1 MTTSGATN
9 WQEIE
14 SQYYM
19 QTVRRVPVTLV
30 RGEGAKV
37 WDDQGREYL
46 DFVGGWATA
55 TLGHSHPVLAE
66 AVAEQARTLIQV
78 SNAFFTVPQV
88 ELAQLL
94 IDNSCMDRVFFCN
107 SGAEAVEGAIKVA
120 RRYGKLHRD
129 GAYEVITALESF
141 HGRTLGTLSA
151 TGQPHYQEAFTPLTP
166 GFVHVPFDS
175 IDAIVE
181 ATTERTAAVLLEPV
195 QGEGGVNIPSPNYLR
210 QVREWC
216 DANNLLL
223 MFDEVQTG
231 VGRLG
236 TLFGYES
243 FDVEPDVMSLAKGL
257 GGGVP
262 IGAFLVKDRADSLTF
277 GDHGSTY
284 GGNPLACAAGRAVM
298 QTVLAEDIPGKA
310 GRAGERLRGRMQ
322 AIADR
327 QDSVREVRGM
337 GLLDAIEFSD
347 EIAGDV
353 LTACLERGI
362 LVNRVRPNAIR
373 LMPPLVITDDEIDRG
388 TEILEEA
395 IAAVVKG

>member
-1 MTTSGATN
+1 M
-9 WQEIE
+9 
-14 SQYYM
+14 
-19 QTVRRVPVTLV
+19 
-30 RGEGAKV
+30 
-37 WDDQGREYL
+37 
-46 DFVGGWATA
+46 
-55 TLGHSHPVLAE
+55 
-66 AVAEQARTLIQV
+66 
-78 SNAFFTVPQV
+78 
-88 ELAQLL
+88 
-94 IDNSCMDRVFFCN
+94 
-107 SGAEAVEGAIKVA
+107 
-120 RRYGKLHRD
+120 
-129 GAYEVITALESF
+129 
-141 HGRTLGTLSA
+141 
-151 TGQPHYQEAFTPLTP
+151 
-166 GFVHVPFDS
+166 PFDS

-347 EIAGDV
+347 EIASDV

>member
-1 MTTSGATN
+1 MSTTTN
-9 WQEIE
+9 WQETE

-30 RGEGAKV
+30 RGEGSTV
-37 WDDQGREYL
+37 WDDEGRSYL

-55 TLGHSHPVLAE
+55 TLGHSHPGLAD
-66 AVAEQARTLIQV
+66 AIAEQARTLIQV
-78 SNAFFTVPQV
+78 SNAFYTVPQV

-120 RRYGKLHRD
+120 RRYGKLQRD
-129 GAYEVITALESF
+129 GAYEVITALDSF
-141 HGRTLGTLSA
+141 HGRTLATVAA
-151 TGQPHYQEAFTPLTP
+151 TGQPHYQESFTPLTP

-181 ATTERTAAVLLEPV
+181 ATNERTAAVLLEPV
-195 QGEGGVNIPSPNYLR
+195 QGEGGVNVPSPHYLR

-236 TLFGYES
+236 ALFGYQV

-277 GDHGSTY
+277 GDHGSTF
-284 GGNPLACAAGRAVM
+284 GGNPLACAAARAVM
-298 QTVLAEDIPGKA
+298 QTALAEDIPGRA
-310 GRAGERLRGRMQ
+310 QAAGERLRSRLQ
-322 AIADR
+322 ATADR
-327 QDSVREVRGM
+327 QDAVVDVRGM
-337 GLLDAIEFSD
+337 GLLDAIEFRG

-353 LTACLERGI
+353 LAACLERGL
-362 LVNRVRPNAIR
+362 LVNRVRPNALR
-373 LMPPLVITDDEIDRG
+373 LMPPLVVTDDEIDRG
-388 TEILEEA
+388 AAILEDA
-395 IAAVVKG
+395 IGSVAKGT